1 MRALISLTDKSNL
14 EYLVSNLKELGY
26 EIISTGGTL
35 KKIREFGIDAL
46 SVESIT
52 NFKEILGGRV
62 KTLSPYIHGGILY
75 RRDKEEDLRT
85 VEEENIQP
93 IDMVVVNLYDFAG
106 ALKSGNHENIV
117 ENIDIGGPTLIRA
130 AAKNYKDVL
139 VVTDVDDYEEVINR
153 IREGSVDLEFREK
166 LATKAFNLTAYYDAN
181 ISRYFINRTQP
192 DTKYLNFGFEKVED
206 LRYGENPAQRATLY
220 KDNMI
225 NSYFSNF
232 EILHGKKMS
241 FNNYNDLN
249 VAVEIVSEL
258 GENSV
263 AAIKHATPCAVSH
276 KKNLKESYIAAY
288 NSDSTS
294 IFGGIV
300 ALNGVVEA
308 ELAEELS
315 KIFLEIIAATDF
327 TPEAL
332 EILKRKANIRLI
344 KMDFKLQKSALDIK
358 QINGIV
364 LAQEKDNA
372 EDEYNIVTK
381 KTPTPSEKEDL
392 LFAMKV
398 VKHVKSNAVV
408 AVKDMTTVGIGGGE
422 TSRIWALQNIKEHYD
437 RDFTGA
443 VLASDAFFPFDDCV
457 TLAGEMNISAIIQP
471 GGSVKDEDSIKKCNE
486 LSIAMVFSKNRHF
499 KH

>member
-1 MRALISLTDKSNL
+1 MRALISLTDKTNL

-35 KKIREFGIDAL
+35 KKIRESGVEAL
-46 SVESIT
+46 SVESVT

-75 RRDKEEDLRT
+75 RRDNEEDLKT
-85 VEEENIQP
+85 VEEENIQS
-93 IDMVVVNLYDFAG
+93 IDMVVVNLYDFTG

-139 VVTDVDDYEEVINR
+139 VVTDVDDYEEVINK
-153 IREGSVDLEFREK
+153 IREGKVDIEFREK

-181 ISRYFINRTQP
+181 ISRYFINRTKPQA
-192 DTKYLNFGFEKVED
+192 KYLNFGFEKVED
-206 LRYGENPAQRATLY
+206 LRYGENPQQSATLY
-220 KDNMI
+220 KDNMV

-232 EILHGKKMS
+232 EIIHGKKMS

-276 KKNLKESYIAAY
+276 KNNLKESYISAY
-288 NSDSTS
+288 NADSTS

-308 ELAEELS
+308 DLAEELS

-327 TPEAL
+327 TAEAL
-332 EILKRKANIRLI
+332 AILEKKKNIRLI
-344 KMDFKLQKSALDIK
+344 KMDFNLEKSDSDIK

-364 LAQEKDNA
+364 LTQERDNG
-372 EDEYNIVTK
+372 EDEYNVVTE
-381 KTPTPSEKEDL
+381 KTPTYSEKEDL

-408 AVKDMTTVGIGGGE
+408 AVKDMTTIGIGGGE
-422 TSRIWALQNIKEHYD
+422 TSRVWALQNIREHYN

-471 GGSVKDEDSIKKCNE
+471 GGSLRDEDSIKKCNE